1 MTEYLMRADFSFGHF
16 EGVQVSTALPV
27 KLGPFQLDQSPNAE
41 LYLTERGLYEPGQ
54 VGQVRRDSK
63 FPMSLLYLERKLP
76 CAKGASPTKHADD
89 ALDRLE
95 RLLRIFQSGE
105 VSVRRHGVW
114 RIHRDGSLT
123 PGWSF
128 SGYDFKPVKSPIE
141 GLREYGNYPLDD
153 STLGKLTEFV
163 ARFWDVL
170 DAVPDNLQVAMARL
184 SSSYEKRD
192 ELDRLIDLVIALE
205 ALFGD
210 GDSSGITYK
219 VAMRGACWLYKT
231 ESDRWDAFQTIKKF
245 YGHRS
250 RVVHGGSGRNIGDQE
265 MNELEAMVRSS
276 LTKFLNCHLQQ
287 GKPPSPRDI
296 DRLIMVGKFP

>member
-1 MTEYLMRADFSFGHF
+1 MTEYLMRADLSFGHF
-16 EGVQVSTALPV
+16 KGVPVSTALPV
-27 KLGPFQLDQSPNAE
+27 KLGPFQLDQSPNAA
-41 LYLTERGLYEPGQ
+41 LYLTERGLYEPDQ
-54 VGQVRRDSK
+54 VGQVRRDSA
-63 FPMSLLYLERKLP
+63 FPMSLLYLERKVT
-76 CAKGASPTKHADD
+76 CARGAPPTKHADD

-114 RIHRDGSLT
+114 RIHQNGGLT

-128 SGYDFKPVKSPIE
+128 SGYDFRPVKSPIE
-141 GLREYGNYPLDD
+141 GLREYGDYPLDD
-153 STLGKLTEFV
+153 ATLGKVIKFV

-192 ELDRLIDLVIALE
+192 GLDRLVDLVIALE

-210 GDSSGITYK
+210 RSGISTIAK
-219 VAMRGACWLYKT
+219 RGGFWLYKT
-231 ESDRWDAFQTIKKF
+231 ESERRNASKTIKKL
-245 YGHRS
+245 YRHRS
-250 RVVHGGSGRNIGDQE
+250 RVVHGGPGRNVREQE
-265 MNELEAMVRSS
+265 MNGLEAMVRSS
-276 LTKFLNCHLQQ
+276 LIKFLNCHVQQ

-296 DRLIMVGKFP
+296 DRLIMDGKFQ